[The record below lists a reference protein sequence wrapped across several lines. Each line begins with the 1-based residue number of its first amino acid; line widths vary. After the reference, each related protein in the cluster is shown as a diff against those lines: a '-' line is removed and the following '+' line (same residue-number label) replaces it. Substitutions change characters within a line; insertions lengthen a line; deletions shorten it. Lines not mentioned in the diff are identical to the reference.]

1 MHSEISRICF
11 LACADGCPLPPGP
24 PPGRSL
30 PQAAWAALKAGENGL
45 IPELEL
51 SWIPPLLLRSG
62 KFVMP
67 CERMHPENFS
77 PCEWAFELAVVLG
90 LSEEPPQAATATA
103 HASPIAAAR
112 IRDFVIAQ
120 F

>member
-1 MHSEISRICF
+1 MGSGNPLTPWARMHSEIWSICF
-11 LACADGCPLPPGP
+11 SAWADGCPLPPGP

-51 SWIPPLLLRSG
+51 IWIPPVVLGSG

-67 CERMHPENFS
+67 CERMHAENFS
-77 PCEWAFELAVVLG
+77 APE
-90 LSEEPPQAATATA
+90 
-103 HASPIAAAR
+103 
-112 IRDFVIAQ
+112 
-120 F
+120 